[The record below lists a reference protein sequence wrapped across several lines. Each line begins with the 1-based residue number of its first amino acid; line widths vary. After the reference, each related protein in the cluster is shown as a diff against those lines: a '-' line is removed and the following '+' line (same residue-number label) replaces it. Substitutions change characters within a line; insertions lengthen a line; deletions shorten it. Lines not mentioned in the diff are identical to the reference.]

1 MRVPVFQP
9 QVNEAQ
15 TPSVQVRGGLTP
27 GEAVNAVGNQI
38 DGLVGLVNAGGQA
51 YSQYQDEADRV
62 RVMDAEN
69 QLLTLKNHLQTNQTD
84 GFYNKKGI
92 DVVGFDDGQG
102 GGFVDYYSK
111 AYQDGVNQINE
122 KLGNNNQRK
131 MFSQIAAKDNVAFKN
146 TLQSYLVREN
156 DTYQQSVY
164 SASAERYVKNIND
177 NPADFTSIDE
187 NRLNLRAAVNK
198 VAQLQGKSALEA
210 ENTYLGV
217 ISQTHVSNINS
228 FIENDDL
235 RGAVQYRNK
244 YLDEISLSD
253 SFKANKWIDQKLE
266 EKQVESLVNF
276 ASNGVEPYSNPALNV
291 PPQSAQQAV
300 SELRNL
306 TPEQM
311 KGIKY
316 NDQRLDI
323 YTVHTAKEKGMEWAA
338 PLLLGLRLSGE
349 KSNNNQVS
357 PKGARS
363 VMQFMP
369 ATWGDFNKG
378 GKRDL
383 NNPADT
389 IDAAFEFVDWVSKK
403 YKTKDPMVIA
413 AYYNGGG
420 KAAEA
425 VIKGNQPP
433 ASETRDYLQR
443 IDKWLTSDFG
453 KYAEEPAKS
462 RQQAY
467 DTVWNSNASP
477 EVKGKAQTVLNQKF
491 AAMDKVKS
499 DQQDQVYNN
508 LYKGIA
514 SGQMTYEQIPVN
526 AFDVLKPNQIDSLKS
541 VSKATYEKPVKTDP
555 TIYSTIMLNKEELFK
570 GKPQSVVHQFADK
583 LSPSDYRNVTQM
595 FIEVNKKIS
604 DAKKDEGVEVSPKT
618 VSDYLNPYLP
628 MLGITDK
635 SNKKQIEHYS
645 AVQADITQTLRE
657 AEARKGRK
665 LTKDEYG
672 RIVIKTIGLNSKI
685 TESRSLL
692 GVPLTGNSET
702 TLNRIY
708 SVKSKDDIAANTQKK
723 IDDLFKKQGR
733 DLSRV
738 TLSEYLNAYYS
749 MMRRGF

>member
-1 MRVPVFQP
+1 MRVPNFQQ

-15 TPSVQVRGGLTP
+15 VPSVQLRGGLTP
-27 GEAVNAVGNQI
+27 GEAVNVASNQFG
-38 DGLVGLVNAGGQA
+38 GLVEMVNAGGQA
-51 YSQYQDEADRV
+51 YSQYQEEADRV

-84 GFYNKKGI
+84 GFYNKKGA

-102 GGFVDYYSK
+102 SGFVDYYSK

-131 MFSQIAAKDNVAFKN
+131 LFSQITAKDSVAFRN
-146 TLQSYLVREN
+146 TLQNYLIREN

-164 SASAERYVKNIND
+164 TASAERYVKNIND
-177 NPADFTSIDE
+177 NPSDFNSIDE
-187 NRLNLRAAVNK
+187 NRLNLRAAFNK

-210 ENTYLGV
+210 ENNYLGA
-217 ISQTHVSNINS
+217 ISQTHVANINS
-228 FIENDDL
+228 FIEGNDL

-244 YLDEISLSD
+244 YSDEISLSD
-253 SFKANKWIDQKLE
+253 SFKANKWIDQKIE
-266 EKQVESLVNF
+266 EKQVENLVNF
-276 ASNGVEPYSNPALNV
+276 ASNGVDAYSNPALNI
-291 PPQSAQQAV
+291 PPQSARQAV

-311 KGIKY
+311 KSIKY

-323 YTVHTAKEKGMEWAA
+323 YTVHTAREKGMEWAA

-349 KSNNNQVS
+349 KSNNDQVS

-369 ATWGDFNKG
+369 ATWSDHNKN

-425 VIKGNQPP
+425 VLKGNQPP

-443 IDKWLTSDFG
+443 IDKWLTNDFG

-467 DTVWNSNASP
+467 DAVWNSNASP

-499 DQQDQVYNN
+499 DQQDQVYGN
-508 LYKGIA
+508 LYKGIV
-514 SGQMTYEQIPVN
+514 SGQMTYEQIPIN
-526 AFDVLKPNQIDSLKS
+526 AFDALEPNQINSLKA
-541 VSKATYEKPVKTDP
+541 VSKATYEKAVKTDP
-555 TIYSTIMLNKEELFK
+555 TVYSMIMLNKDELFK
-570 GKPQSVVHQFADK
+570 GKPQSVVHQYADK
-583 LSPSDYRNVTQM
+583 LSPSDYKEVTKM
-595 FIEVNKKIS
+595 YIDVNKPKGIEGT
-604 DAKKDEGVEVSPKT
+604 DKEKKFLANDSTIAAALKP
-618 VSDYLNPYLP
+618 YLNII
-628 MLGITDK
+628 GITDTKNKEQLLHYNAVK
-635 SNKKQIEHYS
+635 SDLMQTMLEAEARNGGHLTWDQINRLTLKNINNKVQITTSRPFFDDKVEQNRVYS
-645 AVQADITQTLRE
+645 QVKRKADITQSMLQ
-657 AEARKGRK
+657 K
-665 LTKDEYG
+665 LD
-672 RIVIKTIGLNSKI
+672 N
-685 TESRSLL
+685 
-692 GVPLTGNSET
+692 
-702 TLNRIY
+702 
-708 SVKSKDDIAANTQKK
+708 
-723 IDDLFKKQGR
+723 LFKKQGR
-733 DLSRV
+733 NTDNV
-738 TLSEYLNAYYS
+738 TDAEYLNAYYA

>member
-38 DGLVGLVNAGGQA
+38 DGLVGLVNAGEQA

-228 FIENDDL
+228 FIESDDL

-244 YLDEISLSD
+244 YSDEISLSD

-276 ASNGVEPYSNPALNV
+276 ASSGVEPYSNPALNV

-403 YKTKDPMVIA
+403 YGTKDPMVIA

-425 VIKGNQPP
+425 VLKGNQPP

-477 EVKGKAQTVLNQKF
+477 EVKAKAQTVLNQKF

-508 LYKGIA
+508 LYKGIV

-526 AFDVLKPNQIDSLKS
+526 AFDALEPNQISSLKS
-541 VSKATYEKPVKTDP
+541 VSKATYEEATKTDP
-555 TIYSTIMLNKEELFK
+555 TVYSMIMINKNELFK
-570 GKPQSVVHQFADK
+570 GKPQSILHQYADK
-583 LSPSDYRNVTQM
+583 LSPADYKEVTKM
-595 FIEVNKKIS
+595 YIEVNN
-604 DAKKDEGVEVSPKT
+604 PKT
-618 VSDYLNPYLP
+618 TNDKSKDTKFLANDNTIAAALKPYLNII
-628 MLGITDK
+628 GITDTKNKEQLLHYNAVK
-635 SNKKQIEHYS
+635 S
-645 AVQADITQTLRE
+645 DLMQTLIE
-657 AEARKGRK
+657 AEARNGGHLTWDQINRLTLKNINNKVQITTSSPLFSDKVEQNRVYSQVKRKG
-665 LTKDEYG
+665 D
-672 RIVIKTIGLNSKI
+672 I
-685 TESRSLL
+685 TPSML
-692 GVPLTGNSET
+692 
-702 TLNRIY
+702 
-708 SVKSKDDIAANTQKK
+708 QK
-723 IDDLFKKQGR
+723 IDNLFKKQGR
-733 DLSRV
+733 NTDKV
-738 TLSEYLNAYYS
+738 TDAEYLNAYYT

>member
-1 MRVPVFQP
+1 MRVPNFQQ

-15 TPSVQVRGGLTP
+15 VPSVQLRGGLTP
-27 GEAVNAVGNQI
+27 GEAVNVASNQFG
-38 DGLVGLVNAGGQA
+38 GLVEMVNAGGQA
-51 YSQYQDEADRV
+51 YSQYQEEADRV

-84 GFYNKKGI
+84 GFYNKKGA

-102 GGFVDYYSK
+102 SGFVDYYSK

-131 MFSQIAAKDNVAFKN
+131 LFSQITAKDSVAFRN
-146 TLQSYLVREN
+146 TLQNYLIREN

-164 SASAERYVKNIND
+164 TASAERYVKNIND
-177 NPADFTSIDE
+177 NPNDFNSIDE
-187 NRLNLRAAVNK
+187 NRLNLRAAFNR
-198 VAQLQGKSALEA
+198 VAQLQGRSALEA
-210 ENTYLGV
+210 ENNYLGA
-217 ISQTHVSNINS
+217 ISQTHVANINS
-228 FIENDDL
+228 FIESNDL

-244 YLDEISLSD
+244 YSDEISLSD
-253 SFKANKWIDQKLE
+253 SFKANKWIDQKIE
-266 EKQVESLVNF
+266 EKQVENLVNF
-276 ASNGVEPYSNPALNV
+276 ASNGVDAYSNPALNI
-291 PPQSAQQAV
+291 PPQSARQAV

-311 KGIKY
+311 KNIKY

-323 YTVHTAKEKGMEWAA
+323 YTVHTAREKGMEWAA

-349 KSNNNQVS
+349 KSNNDQVS

-369 ATWGDFNKG
+369 ATWSDHNKNG
-378 GKRDL
+378 ERDL

-433 ASETRDYLQR
+433 KVETRNYLQR

-462 RQQAY
+462 RQQAF
-467 DTVWNSNASP
+467 DAVWNSNASP

-499 DQQDQVYNN
+499 DQQDQVYGN
-508 LYKGIA
+508 LYKGII

-526 AFDVLKPNQIDSLKS
+526 AFDALEPNQIDSLKS
-541 VSKATYEKPVKTDP
+541 VSKATYEKAVKTDP
-555 TIYSTIMLNKEELFK
+555 TVYSMIMLNKDELFK
-570 GKPQSVVHQFADK
+570 GKPQSVVHQYADK
-583 LSPSDYRNVTQM
+583 LSPSDYRAVTQM
-595 FIEVNKKIS
+595 YIDVNKPKSIEGS
-604 DAKKDEGVEVSPKT
+604 DKDKKFLANDSTIATALKP
-618 VSDYLNPYLP
+618 YLNII
-628 MLGITDK
+628 GITDTKNKEQLLHYNAVK
-635 SNKKQIEHYS
+635 S
-645 AVQADITQTLRE
+645 DLMQTMLE
-657 AEARKGRK
+657 AEARNGGH
-665 LTKDEYG
+665 LTWDQINRLTLKN
-672 RIVIKTIGLNSKI
+672 INNNVKI
-685 TESRSLL
+685 T
-692 GVPLTGNSET
+692 T
-702 TLNRIY
+702 TSPFFADKVEQNRVY
-708 SVKSKDDIAANTQKK
+708 SQVKKKADITPTMLQKL
-723 IDDLFKKQGR
+723 DNLFKKQGR
-733 DLSRV
+733 NTDNV
-738 TLSEYLNAYYS
+738 TDAEYLNAYYA